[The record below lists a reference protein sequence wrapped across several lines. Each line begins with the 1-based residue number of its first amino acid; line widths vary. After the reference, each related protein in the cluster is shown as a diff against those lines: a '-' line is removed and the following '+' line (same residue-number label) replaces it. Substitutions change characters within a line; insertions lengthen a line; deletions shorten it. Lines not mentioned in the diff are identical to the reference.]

1 MNIDKTTAI
10 SVNLVYRDPEKSVS
24 VPSMSEAKYNWV
36 IRVLLVVV
44 FVLISPEFFL
54 PLGVAPILI
63 IHILAPKMEAVA
75 VAIYHVEIT
84 WKDGEKSLIKCDSEA
99 YNKIQ
104 GAFYQE

>member
-1 MNIDKTTAI
+1 M
-10 SVNLVYRDPEKSVS
+10 
-24 VPSMSEAKYNWV
+24 
-36 IRVLLVVV
+36 VV

-63 IHILAPKMEAVA
+63 IHKLEPKMVA
-75 VAIYHVEIT
+75 VAMFRVEIT
-84 WKDGEKSLIKCDSEA
+84 WKNGEKSVIECDGEA